1 VPRGDSSQADAD
13 HGRPT
18 KEDHRMAMLAELVD
32 GVIGVDTHRD
42 TLTAAAVTNLGGV
55 LAQTTTSAD
64 ATGYQQLLDFAS
76 RHVAGR
82 RLWAVEGAGS
92 FGAGLTVVLQQ
103 HGERVVEVGR
113 PKRPASRSGA
123 KSDALDAVRAARE
136 ALSQDRLAIP
146 RRRGE
151 REALRALLSTR
162 RSATTA
168 RVAAIGQL
176 KALIVGAPE
185 ELRAALRG
193 RNTANQIHY
202 CASLRERPTRSLEH
216 RATVRALRATAQRI
230 QFLAAEA
237 DQLQAELAVLVGAAA
252 PWLLEIPG
260 VGPLS
265 AAQVLVSWSHAG
277 RLRSEAAFAA
287 LAGTNPIP
295 ASSGQVTRYRL
306 NRGGDRQLNRALH
319 TILLVRLR
327 TDPDTRAY
335 MARRTAEGKSRR
347 DVKRCLRRVIAR
359 QLFRML
365 ERYDRPGV
373 EILRAG

>member
-1 VPRGDSSQADAD
+1 
-13 HGRPT
+13 
-18 KEDHRMAMLAELVD
+18 MAMLAELVD

-55 LAQTTTSAD
+55 LAQTTTGAD
-64 ATGYQQLLDFAS
+64 AAGYRRLLDFA
-76 RHVAGR
+76 HAHLPGR
-82 RLWAVEGAGS
+82 RCWAVEGTGS
-92 FGAGLTVVLQQ
+92 FGAGLAVFLQQ

-113 PKRPASRSGA
+113 PKRPASRTGA

-136 ALSQDRLAIP
+136 ALGQDHLATP
-146 RRRGE
+146 RRRAE
-151 REALRALLSTR
+151 REALRVLLTTR
-162 RSATTA
+162 RCATRA
-168 RVAAIGQL
+168 RVAATGQL

-185 ELRAALRG
+185 ELRAQLRG
-193 RNTANQIHY
+193 RSTAGQVDY
-202 CASLRERPTRSLEH
+202 CAGLRARPTRSLEH

-230 QFLAAEA
+230 QSLAAEA
-237 DQLQAELAVLVGAAA
+237 DQLQAELTVLVQALA

-295 ASSGQVTRYRL
+295 ASSGQVTRHRL

-335 MARRTAEGKSRR
+335 LARRTAEGKSRR
-347 DVKRCLRRVIAR
+347 DAKRCLRRVIAR
-359 QLFRML
+359 QLFRLL
-365 ERYDRPGV
+365 ERYDQPGV
-373 EILRAG
+373 EILQAA

>member
-1 VPRGDSSQADAD
+1 
-13 HGRPT
+13 
-18 KEDHRMAMLAELVD
+18 MAMLAELVD

-42 TLTAAAVTNLGGV
+42 TLTAAAVSHLGGV
-55 LAQTTTSAD
+55 LARTTTSAD
-64 ATGYQQLLDFAS
+64 AAGYQQLLDFAH
-76 RHVAGR
+76 RHLPGR
-82 RLWAVEGAGS
+82 RCWAVEGAGS
-92 FGAGLTVVLQQ
+92 FGAGLTAMLQQ
-103 HGERVVEVGR
+103 RGERVVEVGR

-123 KSDALDAVRAARE
+123 KSDALDAIRAARE
-136 ALSQDRLAIP
+136 VLGHDRPALP

-151 REALRALLSTR
+151 REALRALLTTR

-168 RVAAIGQL
+168 RVAAVGQL

-185 ELRAALRG
+185 ELRAELRG
-193 RNTANQIHY
+193 QPTSRQVAY
-202 CASLRERPTRSLEH
+202 CAGLRERPTRSLEH
-216 RATVRALRATAQRI
+216 RATIRALRATAQRI

-237 DQLQAELAVLVGAAA
+237 EQLQAELTVLVRAAA
-252 PWLLEIPG
+252 PWLLEVPG

-277 RLRSEAAFAA
+277 RFRSEAAFAA

-335 MARRTAEGKSRR
+335 VARRTAEGKSRR
-347 DVKRCLRRVIAR
+347 DAKRCLRRVIAR
-359 QLFRML
+359 QLFRLL

-373 EILRAG
+373 EILRAT

>member
-1 VPRGDSSQADAD
+1 
-13 HGRPT
+13 
-18 KEDHRMAMLAELVD
+18 MAMLAELVD

-55 LAQTTTSAD
+55 LAQATISAD
-64 ATGYQQLLDFAS
+64 AAGYQQLLGFAD
-76 RHVAGR
+76 RQVPGR

-92 FGAGLTVVLQQ
+92 FGAGLTAVLQQ
-103 HGERVVEVGR
+103 RGEWVVEVGR

-123 KSDALDAVRAARE
+123 KSDALDAIRAARE
-136 ALSQDRLAIP
+136 VLGQDRPALP

-151 REALRALLSTR
+151 REALRALLTTR

-168 RVAAIGQL
+168 RVAAVGQL

-185 ELRAALRG
+185 ELRTELRG
-193 RNTANQIHY
+193 QPTSRQVAY
-202 CASLRERPTRSLEH
+202 CAGLRERPARSLEH
-216 RATVRALRATAQRI
+216 RATIRALRATAQRI

-237 DQLQAELAVLVGAAA
+237 EQLQAELTVLVRAAA
-252 PWLLEIPG
+252 PWLLEVPG

-277 RLRSEAAFAA
+277 RFRSEAAFAA

-335 MARRTAEGKSRR
+335 MTRRTAEGKSRR
-347 DVKRCLRRVIAR
+347 DAKRCLRRVIAR
-359 QLFRML
+359 QLFRLL
-365 ERYDRPGV
+365 ERYNRPGV
-373 EILRAG
+373 EILRAT

>member
-1 VPRGDSSQADAD
+1 
-13 HGRPT
+13 
-18 KEDHRMAMLAELVD
+18 MAMLAESVD

-42 TLTAAAVTNLGGV
+42 TLTAAAVTRLGGV

-64 ATGYQQLLDFAS
+64 AAGYRRLLDFAC
-76 RHVAGR
+76 VQVPGR
-82 RLWAVEGAGS
+82 RCWAVEGTGS
-92 FGAGLTVVLQQ
+92 FGAGLAGFLQQ
-103 HGERVVEVGR
+103 HGEQVVEVGR

-136 ALSQDRLAIP
+136 ALGQDHLATP
-146 RRRGE
+146 RRRRE
-151 REALRALLSTR
+151 REALRVLLTTR
-162 RSATTA
+162 RCATLA

-185 ELRAALRG
+185 ELRAELRG
-193 RNTANQIHY
+193 RNTASQIQH
-202 CASLRERPTRSLEH
+202 CANLRARPTRSLEH
-216 RATVRALRATAQRI
+216 RATARALRATAQRI
-230 QFLAAEA
+230 QALAAEA
-237 DQLQAELAVLVGAAA
+237 DQLQAELAALVAAVA
-252 PWLLEIPG
+252 PWLLEVPG

-335 MARRTAEGKSRR
+335 LARRTAEGKSRR
-347 DVKRCLRRVIAR
+347 DAKRCLRRAIAR
-359 QLFRML
+359 QLFRLL
-365 ERYDRPGV
+365 ERYDQSGV
-373 EILRAG
+373 QILRAA

>member
-1 VPRGDSSQADAD
+1 
-13 HGRPT
+13 
-18 KEDHRMAMLAELVD
+18 MAMLAELVD

-55 LAQTTTSAD
+55 LAQTTTSAN
-64 ATGYQQLLDFAS
+64 AAGYQQLLGFAD
-76 RHVAGR
+76 RQVPGR

-92 FGAGLTVVLQQ
+92 FGAGLATLLQQ
-103 HGERVVEVGR
+103 RGQWVVEVGR
-113 PKRPASRSGA
+113 PKRPAHRSGA

-136 ALSQDRLAIP
+136 VLAHDRVATP

-151 REALRALLSTR
+151 REALRALLTTR
-162 RSATTA
+162 RSATLA

-185 ELRAALRG
+185 ELRAELRG
-193 RNTANQIHY
+193 QPTSRQVAY
-202 CASLRERPTRSLEH
+202 CARLRERPTRSLEH
-216 RATVRALRATAQRI
+216 RATIHALRATAHRI
-230 QFLAAEA
+230 QFLGAEA
-237 DQLQAELAVLVGAAA
+237 DQLQAELAVLVAAVA
-252 PWLLEIPG
+252 PWLLEVPG

-277 RLRSEAAFAA
+277 RFRSEAAFAA

-295 ASSGQVTRYRL
+295 ACSGQVTRYRL

-319 TILLVRLR
+319 TIVLVRLR
-327 TDPDTRAY
+327 TDPDTHAY

-347 DVKRCLRRVIAR
+347 DAKRCLRRVIAR
-359 QLFRML
+359 QLFRLL
-365 ERYDRPGV
+365 ERYDQPGV
-373 EILRAG
+373 EILRAA